1 MTVLEAIKATVAG
14 YPLAEGIF
22 QKVLIDR
29 GLTATADYTGKSKQF
44 ELATA
49 DVLMVLVSAANI
61 TEGGFQVSVTDKSNF
76 MKMADSIYRKWN
88 DTAASRPGISDASN
102 LW

>member
-1 MTVLEAIKATVAG
+1 MTTLEAIKSTVAG

-29 GLTATADYTGKSKQF
+29 GLTATAEYTGKSKQF

-49 DVLMVLVSAANI
+49 DVYTVLVTAANI
-61 TEGGFQVSVTDKSNF
+61 NEGGYQVSVTDKSNF
-76 MKMADSIYRKWN
+76 MKMASAIYQKWGDSAGSSPTIN
-88 DTAASRPGISDASN
+88 DASS